1 MQIIYYPFPKD
12 PFLSPEE
19 VVGSFDLKG
28 GEKVLD
34 FGAGSGFWSI
44 PLAKAVGRTGHVFV
58 TDAKNEN
65 LSVIKQKSEK
75 IGLDNLSFYKA
86 SYEFDKSPVQTKVDL
101 ILFSNIIS
109 EIEAKHDIFK
119 EAKKL
124 AKDGTRLVIVDW
136 KKESVVGP
144 KKERRINEEDIII
157 KARKSGF
164 DFKKL
169 LSAGAYHTGLYFVY
183 KN

>member
-1 MQIIYYPFPKD
+1 MQIIYYPFPEA

-19 VVGSFDLKG
+19 VVKSFELKE

-34 FGAGSGFWSI
+34 FGAGSGFWSL

-65 LSVIKQKSEK
+65 LAVIKSKSEK
-75 IGLDNLSFYKA
+75 VGLDNLSFYKA
-86 SYEFDKSPVQTKVDL
+86 PYEFDQTPIQTKVDL
-101 ILFSNIIS
+101 ILLSNIIS
-109 EIEAKHDIFK
+109 EINEDNHIFK
-119 EAKKL
+119 EVKKL

-136 KKESVVGP
+136 KKDSPIGP
-144 KKERRINEEDIII
+144 KKERRIDEEDVII
-157 KARKSGF
+157 KARKVGF

-169 LSAGAYHTGLYFVY
+169 LSAGAHHTGLLFVY
-183 KN
+183 KR